1 MYILNYIE
9 TNPFLLGIC
18 ALINSFG
25 VRLLWDDLNDY
36 DKNWLYHSYFK
47 KIVIFTILFITTKN
61 FFITIILFLLYI
73 ITFQPEFYYDLFN
86 KNLINTKSD
95 KNTLFN

>member
-47 KIVIFTILFITTKN
+47 KIVIFTILLITTKDIL
-61 FFITIILFLLYI
+61 ITIIVFLLYL
-73 ITFQPEFYYDLFN
+73 ITFQPEFFDKLLNKKYYQNKDNNSLFN
-86 KNLINTKSD
+86 
-95 KNTLFN
+95 

>member
-1 MYILNYIE
+1 MYILNIIE

-47 KIVIFTILFITTKN
+47 KIVIFTILLLTTKDIL
-61 FFITIILFLLYI
+61 ITIILFLLYL
-73 ITFQPEFYYDLFN
+73 ITFQPEFFDKILNKKNYNQNKDNNSLFN
-86 KNLINTKSD
+86 
-95 KNTLFN
+95 

>member
-18 ALINSFG
+18 AVINSFG

-36 DKNWLYHSYFK
+36 DKNWLYHSYLK
-47 KIVIFTILFITTKN
+47 KIVIFTILLLSTKDIL
-61 FFITIILFLLYI
+61 ITIILFLLYL
-73 ITFQPEFYYDLFN
+73 ITFQPDFFDIILNKNYKNNKDYNSLFN
-86 KNLINTKSD
+86 
-95 KNTLFN
+95 